1 MPEARHR
8 LARER
13 HVHFVDRERVQ
24 LVETGENARRF
35 GHELRPDAGAGQARD
50 LLRMVHVHA
59 ATSWN
64 TSDRETRSPPSA
76 SRLKRANAESSCW
89 RSSSSPASLHARANA
104 WRPECSPSGSVIVS
118 PSHAGSMIWYVAASL
133 STPSWLI
140 PASCANA
147 FAPTTALFG
156 WTTYPVSSETSFEAA
171 VICVVSMPVSTLK

>member
-8 LARER
+8 VAREG

-24 LVETGENARRF
+24 LVETREHARRF
-35 GHELRPDAGAGQARD
+35 GHQFRPDAGAGQTRD

-76 SRLKRANAESSCW
+76 SRLKRANAESTCS
-89 RSSSSPASLHARANA
+89 RSSSSPASVHARANA
-104 WRPECSPSGSVIVS
+104 WRPECLPSGSVIVS
-118 PSHAGSMIWYVAASL
+118 PSSAGSMIWYVDASL
-133 STPSWLI
+133 RTPSWWM
-140 PASCANA
+140 PASCAKA

-156 WTTYPVSSETSFEAA
+156 GTT
-171 VICVVSMPVSTLK
+171 